1 MSNKARSSLIY
12 LGLAGFSFLQV
23 LLFAAKGLP
32 VIPDIVRFHLN
43 YIASFAA
50 AQSFADPLP
59 RWLPD
64 LNAGYGSPTFVFYG
78 PLPYF
83 LASVLFK
90 ITSSLRISMIITAWI
105 AVSIGTISVYGIL
118 NRFFSTGLALAGAA
132 LFAVRFHTVAIL
144 SALGTT
150 WATNLIPFVLYG
162 MFLWL
167 ESLDEE
173 SLTRHQERVFAGLV
187 LAFALGLFLMTHA
200 ISILLFGVFLAFTAL
215 VFLVI
220 SRSVKTLFTI
230 VPVIGGVSVATVYLL
245 PLIALKDFVQSDYA
259 ATDVQVSKM
268 VFDSLFD
275 LPVIDVFLFA
285 AGIFLP
291 VWNLRCLGHAAAKG
305 QMATGLTRN
314 LWVSLMIGTVVW
326 TIFAFLMQ
334 FQFSLPIWNSH
345 QLIQNLQYPER
356 LIPLLEVLVY
366 LSLIPAVR
374 NLYLL
379 HAGFARVADALAKR
393 RYAFYALLVIGGLS
407 FYYSHMRFKTEGYLS
422 KDESNPITYPIE
434 GSPIRSLADAGQYRP
449 HGIPIKTN
457 YFDFEATSQPIRFAR
472 STGQVTIDS
481 PQGHS
486 VSVHQFYFP
495 GWVAWTAE
503 GKDLPVTGDERGL
516 VAVQVPVGVTS
527 FYLKPLARGIVPLS
541 NWISAIVGLLL
552 LMGLV
557 LTFKFRKKPVL

>member
-1 MSNKARSSLIY
+1 MSTKARSSRIY
-12 LGLAGFSFLQV
+12 LVLACFSFLQV

-90 ITSSLRISMIITAWI
+90 ITSSLRLSMILTAWI

-118 NRFFSTGLALAGAA
+118 NRFYSTGLALAGAA

-162 MFLWL
+162 LFVWV
-167 ESLDEE
+167 ESLDEV
-173 SLTRHQERVFAGLV
+173 SLTRRQTMLFAGLV

-200 ISILLFGVFLAFTAL
+200 ISILLFGVFLGFTAL
-215 VFLVI
+215 VFLLI
-220 SRSVKTLFTI
+220 SRSPKTLFTI
-230 VPVIGGVSVATVYLL
+230 VPVIGGVSLATLYLL
-245 PLIALKDFVQSDYA
+245 PLIVLKNFVQSDYA
-259 ATDVQVSKM
+259 ATDVQISKM

-275 LPVIDVFLFA
+275 LPVVDLLLFA
-285 AGIFLP
+285 AGIVLP
-291 VWNLRCLGHAAAKG
+291 VWNLSCFWSATAKG
-305 QMATGLTRN
+305 GIASGLARN
-314 LWVSLMIGTVVW
+314 LWISLMIGTVVW

-345 QLIQNLQYPER
+345 QLIKNLQYPER

-366 LSLIPAVR
+366 LSLIPAVS
-374 NLYLL
+374 NLYGSRT
-379 HAGFARVADALAKR
+379 GFARVVDALAKW
-393 RYAFYALLVIGGLS
+393 RYASYAFLVIGALS

-422 KDESNPITYPIE
+422 KDESNPVTYPIE

-449 HGIPIKTN
+449 NGIPIKTN
-457 YFDFEATSQPIRFAR
+457 YFDFEATSQPIRFTR
-472 STGQVTIDS
+472 SIGQVTIDS
-481 PQGHS
+481 PQDHS

-503 GKDLPVTGDERGL
+503 GKTLPVTRDDRGL
-516 VAVQVPVGVTS
+516 VAVQAPAGTTS
-527 FYLKPLARGIVPLS
+527 FHLKPLAQGIVPLA
-541 NWISAIVGLLL
+541 NWISVVVGLIFLA
-552 LMGLV
+552 GFA
-557 LTFKFRKKPVL
+557 LTFKFRKKPVP